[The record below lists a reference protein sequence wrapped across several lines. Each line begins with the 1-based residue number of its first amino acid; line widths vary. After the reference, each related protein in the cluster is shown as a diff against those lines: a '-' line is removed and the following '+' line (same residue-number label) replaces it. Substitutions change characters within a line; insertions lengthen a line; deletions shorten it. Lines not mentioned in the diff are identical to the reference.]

1 MDTQRL
7 ILLFIFSFSLLMLWE
22 AWDKQGRPK
31 PPPPATQQQ
40 GVPAPASPATPGAVK
55 PAAPPAA
62 AGVPAGEE
70 TAKGEAVRVRTD
82 LMVAEV
88 DTLGGTL
95 KRIELLQHKD
105 SKDPTKPFELL
116 GPEHHYEAQSGL
128 AG

>member
-31 PPPPATQQQ
+31 PPPSPATQQR
-40 GVPAPASPATPGAVK
+40 GVPAPASPATPGAAK
-55 PAAPPAA
+55 PAAPAAA
-62 AGVPAGEE
+62 AGVPASEE
-70 TAKGEAVRVRTD
+70 TAKGEAVVVRTD

-95 KRIELLQHKD
+95 KRVE
-105 SKDPTKPFELL
+105 
-116 GPEHHYEAQSGL
+116 
-128 AG
+128 